1 LAAVVGDGCPADLLA
16 SSLFLASIGALAKR
30 DRNRGAERRTE
41 RPSEIPL
48 MQDWILILTP
58 VSLVTFF
65 LVYPDHFHHVLAW
78 FGHLIR

>member
-1 LAAVVGDGCPADLLA
+1 
-16 SSLFLASIGALAKR
+16 
-30 DRNRGAERRTE
+30 
-41 RPSEIPL
+41 

-65 LVYPDHFHHVLAW
+65 LVYPDQFHHVLAW